1 MDKCPR
7 CGSKNVYPTNEAWAP
22 VGKKSMKCQDCYWIW
37 WVDVSEH
44 DQDYQLLSSVV
55 WNIPVKKGGDH
66 VKYKLVCRYYGDAA
80 LVKYDKDKNTFV
92 PVDLEL
98 DSKEIIIVPFPTPE
112 YGVSDYIGV
121 YELIP
126 VEEEEELAVGTTD

>member
-1 MDKCPR
+1 
-7 CGSKNVYPTNEAWAP
+7 
-22 VGKKSMKCQDCYWIW
+22 
-37 WVDVSEH
+37 
-44 DQDYQLLSSVV
+44 
-55 WNIPVKKGGDH
+55 

-112 YGVSDYIGV
+112 YGASDYIGV

>member
-1 MDKCPR
+1 
-7 CGSKNVYPTNEAWAP
+7 
-22 VGKKSMKCQDCYWIW
+22 
-37 WVDVSEH
+37 
-44 DQDYQLLSSVV
+44 
-55 WNIPVKKGGDH
+55 
-66 VKYKLVCRYYGDAA
+66 VKYKLVCRYYGHAA
-80 LVKYDKDKNTFV
+80 LVRHDKDK

-98 DSKEIIIVPFPTPE
+98 DSKDVIIVPFPSPE